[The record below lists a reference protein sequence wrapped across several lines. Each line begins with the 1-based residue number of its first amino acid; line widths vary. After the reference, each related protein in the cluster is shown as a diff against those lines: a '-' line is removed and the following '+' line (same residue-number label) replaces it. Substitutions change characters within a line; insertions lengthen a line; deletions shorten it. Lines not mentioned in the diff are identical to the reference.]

1 MSRRDPARSVAIV
14 VVAVMAGLAVFALL
28 GAVFDTR

>member
-14 VVAVMAGLAVFALL
+14 VVALMAAIAAFTLL
-28 GAVFDTR
+28 GAVLDTR